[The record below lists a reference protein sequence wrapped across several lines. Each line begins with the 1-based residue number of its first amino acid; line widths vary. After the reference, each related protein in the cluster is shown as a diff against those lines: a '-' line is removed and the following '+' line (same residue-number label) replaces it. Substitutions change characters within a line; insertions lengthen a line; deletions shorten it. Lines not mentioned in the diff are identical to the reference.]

1 MKDLK
6 DITINLLVSALEQ
19 GKRVIV
25 SGDREHAEYEP
36 TEYYLVSGETW
47 VYNQKIGRFA
57 HPHVKT
63 AVSAAVF
70 IERICSDDCCF
81 CIR

>member
-25 SGDREHAEYEP
+25 SGDREHQEYTPSAYE
-36 TEYYLVSGETW
+36 LISGEIW
-47 VYNQKIGRFA
+47 VDNPAIGRFA
-57 HPHVKT
+57 HPQVKT
-63 AVSAAVF
+63 AVSAAIF